1 MEEVGVQPHGFDK
14 LHSDIRDLASTTGHG
29 KYIFSITCAKNFLT
43 WTKLK
48 SAESLEFTR
57 KEEFSGDFLFLS
69 FFFFSITRGHLW

>member
-1 MEEVGVQPHGFDK
+1 MEEVGVQRHGFDK

-29 KYIFSITCAKNFLT
+29 KYMFSITCAKNFLT

-48 SAESLEFTR
+48 SAESLVFTW

-69 FFFFSITRGHLW
+69 FFFFLLYY

>member
-1 MEEVGVQPHGFDK
+1 MQPHGFDK

-48 SAESLEFTR
+48 SAESLCLPG
-57 KEEFSGDFLFLS
+57 KKNFLVI
-69 FFFFSITRGHLW
+69 FFFSLFFLLYY